1 MNINDRD
8 INFLSVE
15 TEVQGKIF
23 FDQTARIHG
32 VVRGEL
38 HGRPGSTLILME
50 TALVEGKIFADQLI
64 VDGFVQGDIVARGR
78 VTITRLGR
86 VVGKIHSPRLHLEP
100 GSYFDGSCSMEGE
113 TLLVSSSLQ
122 PALT

>member
-1 MNINDRD
+1 MNDRE
-8 INFLSVE
+8 INFLSAD
-15 TEVQGKIF
+15 TEIQGKVL

-32 VVRGEL
+32 VIRGEL

-50 TALVEGKIFADQLI
+50 SSLVEGKIFADQLI
-64 VDGFVQGDIVARGR
+64 IDGFVQGDIVARGR

-86 VVGKIHSPRLHLEP
+86 VVGKIHSPRIHMEP
-100 GSYFDGSCSMEGE
+100 GAYFDGNCSMEGE
-113 TLLVSSSLQ
+113 TLVVSGSMQ